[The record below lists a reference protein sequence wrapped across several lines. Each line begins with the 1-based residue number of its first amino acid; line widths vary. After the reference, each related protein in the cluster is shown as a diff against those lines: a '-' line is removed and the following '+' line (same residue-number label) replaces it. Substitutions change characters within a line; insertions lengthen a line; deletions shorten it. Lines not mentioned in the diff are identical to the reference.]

1 LVNIHIPK
9 VYVHLQYNILLAS
22 QGVDALIAPVQQ
34 LQSVSTSYKIKG
46 LEVKTQKSKS
56 LITKRI
62 LSKNNQRHTHDVIST
77 FVS

>member
-34 LQSVSTSYKIKG
+34 LQSVSTSYKIKE

-62 LSKNNQRHTHDVIST
+62 LSKNN
-77 FVS
+77 

>member
-9 VYVHLQYNILLAS
+9 VYAHLQYNILSAS

-34 LQSVSTSYKIKG
+34 LQSVSTSYKIKE

-62 LSKNNQRHTHDVIST
+62 LSKNN
-77 FVS
+77 